1 MIFMQDTI
9 TLNNYDEAVKN
20 VSGAVRGAACNVLE
34 QTTVNLAI
42 VTDILGTSTTLIKN
56 NTIVITEAVSS
67 LPIV

>member
-1 MIFMQDTI
+1 MQDTI

-34 QTTVNLAI
+34 QTTANLAI
-42 VTDILGTSTTLIKN
+42 VTDILGTSTTLITN

-67 LPIV
+67 LPIA